1 MPDLGLAEGL
11 AHAVR
16 RRHQVTIHQRHL
28 QAASVAMD
36 QHRLVQVRQARGD
49 RAAIATAADYQYPNR
64 PAQQFGRQA
73 MRHRSP
79 PLDKLQQSFTR
90 VCQELHGKGLST
102 PRKSAAQSQETARE
116 ARQTCGAISMSEL
129 ALEKST
135 LPAFYGIYTRRLWN
149 AHCASADL
157 AGIITVPERRR
168 SQFRLASRSF
178 IFAQCPKR

>member
-1 MPDLGLAEGL
+1 MPDLGMTEGL
-11 AHAVR
+11 PHAVR

-90 VCQELHGKGLST
+90 VRQELHGEGLST
-102 PRKSAAQSQETARE
+102 PGKSAEESQETARE
-116 ARQTCGAISMSEL
+116 ARQTCGTIGVSEL
-129 ALEKST
+129 ALKEST
-135 LPAFYGIYTRRLWN
+135 LPAFDGLYARRLWS
-149 AHCASADL
+149 AHCADADL
-157 AGIITVPERRR
+157 ARI
-168 SQFRLASRSF
+168 
-178 IFAQCPKR
+178 